1 MAGRRIVVSG
11 NCHVGAI
18 ATAVAAMLPDDHVE
32 PIACYPEDP
41 ATEAATGE
49 RLRHADA
56 WVTLNDRSIH
66 ARILDGGEPPAEVV
80 ALPNLRFFG
89 YHPDIAHVGFRDG
102 GVLVTGA
109 VGPYNSALVLGG
121 WRLGLTEEQIVGSF
135 VPEVCDALGY
145 TTFWPA
151 AVEELKR
158 RVDRSDL
165 GWGEVYLPLAQGEPF
180 MLTDNHPR
188 LNALIHLARLAAG
201 RLGADPDLVAFPW
214 DQVLPDGLLA
224 TSEVWPVYPAVARQI
239 GLRGGYVWRSATHGL
254 IDLPTF
260 VRLSLETYRAVDPET
275 LVAPAVLDPPDAE
288 PPTLDLDPVVEVLD
302 RHHSGRS
309 LDPAPRAEPAGDRD
323 AARAA
328 DPAGGTGPGGGV
340 GPARD
345 ADPAGAGGQGPGRVR
360 SVLAAW
366 TGRRAAQAR

>member
-1 MAGRRIVVSG
+1 MAARRIVVSG

-18 ATAVAAMLPDDHVE
+18 ATALGAMLPDDHVE

-66 ARILDGGEPPAEVV
+66 ARILGGGEPPGEVV
-80 ALPNLRFFG
+80 TLPNMRFFG
-89 YHPDIAHVGFRDG
+89 YHPDIVHVGFRDG

-121 WRLGLTEEQIVGSF
+121 WRLGLDEEQIVASF

-151 AVEELKR
+151 AVAELER

-188 LNALIHLARLAAG
+188 LNALIHLSRLAAG
-201 RLGADPDLVAFPW
+201 RLGADPDHVAFPW

-224 TSEVWPVYPAVARQI
+224 TSEVWPVYPSVARQL
-239 GLRGGYVWRSATHGL
+239 GLRGGHVWRSATHGL
-254 IDLPTF
+254 LDLATF
-260 VRLSLETYRAVDPET
+260 VRLSLETYRSVDPEA

-288 PPTLDLDPVVEVLD
+288 PPTLDLDPVVAVLD
-302 RHHSGRS
+302 RFHSGRS
-309 LDPAPRAEPAGDRD
+309 VEPAEPGGG
-323 AARAA
+323 A
-328 DPAGGTGPGGGV
+328 DPAEVAGQPGDGADPV
-340 GPARD
+340 PAADAGPAG
-345 ADPAGAGGQGPGRVR
+345 PSGQGPGRVR
-360 SVLAAW
+360 SVLSAW
-366 TGRRAAQAR
+366 AGRRATQAR